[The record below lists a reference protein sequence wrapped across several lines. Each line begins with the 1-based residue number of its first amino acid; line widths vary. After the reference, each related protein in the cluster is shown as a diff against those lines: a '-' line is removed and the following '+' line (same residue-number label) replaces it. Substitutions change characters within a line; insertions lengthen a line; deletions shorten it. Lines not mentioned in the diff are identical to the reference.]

1 MNWPLQTAEVK
12 LFKYSTVCC
21 EQAKQVSRH
30 QWLHCISI
38 HSWWKRTGTLK
49 GRQTKTV
56 VLDLGYRRRQA
67 TSSQFTATCVSWVEI
82 STPNIR
88 FVLWVLFIIRYST
101 SWKRYRG
108 SLLGVKFN
116 KISVALNKI
125 FHKKSTSNWL
135 YISSLGFKHF
145 LPKSLSQNIV
155 DTKLRYRH
163 WTPNGRFNSFGWLNP
178 QFVWRGYK
186 ILILLFTFTVQ
197 SL

>member
-1 MNWPLQTAEVK
+1 MLWTGKTSKQTSVAALYINSQLMKTNRHLEGPTDEDCSARSW
-12 LFKYSTVCC
+12 LTPQTSYSVPVFSHLCQLSWNIYPKHQVCFMG
-21 EQAKQVSRH
+21 S
-30 QWLHCISI
+30 
-38 HSWWKRTGTLK
+38 
-49 GRQTKTV
+49 
-56 VLDLGYRRRQA
+56 
-67 TSSQFTATCVSWVEI
+67 
-82 STPNIR
+82 
-88 FVLWVLFIIRYST
+88 FIIRYWT
-101 SWKRYRG
+101 TWKRYRG